1 MTTTGLPGVLVAGA
15 AIEARRAYLRRVL
28 GIASLGL
35 LIAGATG
42 VASMLFIASHPA
54 LLRGY
59 GPMVI
64 ILGCWALIH
73 FVARPMVFG
82 QANKWAG
89 FLLGTMTQGIALG
102 FLLLVAVVVSRQDF
116 GNPPALIGMALVLTV
131 VAGLGITTYVLA
143 EPRDFSLLRAGLSAV
158 FLPMLVL
165 MAVTFAFPNA
175 ISGTAG
181 IVVAG
186 LFVVI
191 SAAALLYQVN
201 AVVHRFT
208 TGMHVEG
215 GYVIAIGVVVLF
227 WNLLSLLMRMR
238 RR

>member
-15 AIEARRAYLRRVL
+15 ATEARRAYLRRVL

-35 LIAGATG
+35 LVAGATG
-42 VASMLFIASHPA
+42 VASMLFIASHPT

-59 GPMVI
+59 GPMII
-64 ILGCWALIH
+64 ILGCWALTN
-73 FVARPMVFG
+73 FAARPMVFG
-82 QANKWAG
+82 PSHKWAG
-89 FLLGTMTQGIALG
+89 FFLGTMAQGVALG
-102 FLLLVAVVVSRQDF
+102 FLLLVAVLVSRQDF
-116 GNPPALIGMALVLTV
+116 GNPLVLIGMALVLTV

-143 EPRDFSLLRAGLSAV
+143 EPREFSLLRAGLSAV
-158 FLPMLVL
+158 FLPMVVL

-175 ISGTAG
+175 IGGTAG
-181 IVVAG
+181 ILVAA
-186 LFVVI
+186 LFVLI

-201 AVVHRFT
+201 AVVHKFT

-215 GYVIAIGVVVLF
+215 GYVIAIGVIVLF
-227 WNLLSLLMRMR
+227 WNLLSLLMRTR